1 MRTVTTVILRLL
13 RNDSRV
19 ALRGTLQTLDDP
31 APCAFKDER
40 ELLALLRQIA
50 TASQGDLEG
59 APGRE
64 THFSKG
70 EEP

>member
-40 ELLALLRQIA
+40 ELLALLNRLASRPPPVGERQ
-50 TASQGDLEG
+50 TPQDD
-59 APGRE
+59 
-64 THFSKG
+64 
-70 EEP
+70 